1 MSENK
6 KCPICEGVMKNK
18 IWSHYDEPP
27 ESKYECDVC
36 GYTEYYFYYDG
47 TVRYVEYSV
56 FDEKM
61 GRYVPTRIC
70 YIDIEEMKDPNDLKE
85 YKSLLLK
92 ELKEIGLTVEE
103 IIQLRKDYKDLQK
116 KERLEKIN
124 KAKEDSSRW
133 KNEEFNEEEIL
144 KIHEFLS
151 KEKEKLEEFVE
162 KDIVV
167 NLKFYTSKEFLT
179 NVSYEL
185 SCEKSLEYQAK
196 KQQSQLE
203 YTRSTG
209 TPMFASSRCFRC
221 GTAIFGVEKGSK
233 TLFGKSFPELRE
245 PISMETCSSKLI
257 TGCPVCN
264 RSYVD

>member
-27 ESKYECDVC
+27 ESKDECDVC

-47 TVRYVEYSV
+47 TVRYVEYPV

-61 GRYVPTRIC
+61 GRYVPKTIC

-85 YKSLLLK
+85 YKYLLLK
-92 ELKEIGLTVEE
+92 EMKEIGLTVEE

-167 NLKFYTSKEFLT
+167 NLKFYTSKELLT

-196 KQQSQLE
+196 KQLKEVYITKMESQLK
-203 YTRSTG
+203 
-209 TPMFASSRCFRC
+209 
-221 GTAIFGVEKGSK
+221 EKRD
-233 TLFGKSFPELRE
+233 LYVVHRE
-245 PISMETCSSKLI
+245 VSCL
-257 TGCPVCN
+257 
-264 RSYVD
+264 